1 MDDHT
6 LPVPLCMSNFRTA
19 LFCICYVLLDMENS
33 PPINESEELVINW
46 YVQYLIRIPLSLFI
60 KIHTTLIVLG
70 SLLQNLTLQ
79 DKDKYLKCPNK
90 TTMDH
95 QSYTQVNRKTHTKG

>member
-6 LPVPLCMSNFRTA
+6 FPVPLCMSDFRTA

-79 DKDKYLKCPNK
+79 DKDKYFKCPK
-90 TTMDH
+90 ETTMDDQSYTTMDH
-95 QSYTQVNRKTHTKG
+95 QSYT